1 MQYSNHQLV
10 LFPVQTEGVVI
21 AATQLERCLCALD
34 LLGEALGDGRYA
46 VGEAFLSLLCFLGCS
61 PDIELEPQE
70 NKPFC
75 YMQLPQDTTPVDFQL
90 IRKPL
95 VRVAAWV
102 IIGNIHEAE
111 AVPDAAL
118 LSALEAAS
126 GCRWKYAY
134 RR

>member
-1 MQYSNHQLV
+1 MQYSAHQLV
-10 LFPVQTEGVVI
+10 LFPVAVADTPASMSLEPCLQTLG
-21 AATQLERCLCALD
+21 
-34 LLGEALGDGRYA
+34 LLGESLGAGRFA
-46 VGEAFLSLLCFLGCS
+46 VGEAFLSLVCFLGCS
-61 PDIELEPQE
+61 PDIELVPQE
-70 NKPFC
+70 GKPFC
-75 YMQLPQDTTPVDFQL
+75 YIQLPCNATLVDFHL

-95 VRVAAWV
+95 VQVREWV